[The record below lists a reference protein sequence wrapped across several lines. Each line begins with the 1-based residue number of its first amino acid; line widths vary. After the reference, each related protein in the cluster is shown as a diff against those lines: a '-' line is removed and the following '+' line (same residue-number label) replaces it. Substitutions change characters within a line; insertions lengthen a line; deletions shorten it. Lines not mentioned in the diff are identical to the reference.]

1 MILTRT
7 PTTVT
12 RIPASVPEITEMI
25 IISAIPMTSVPVRIQ
40 MIFPNIANAAEM
52 TTVKISDARRL
63 SPSSEF
69 RLKSTSNAPRC
80 MEEERREVKIPA
92 IAPRMLIEGVTR
104 TISPG
109 INSRTSLTEPK

>member
-1 MILTRT
+1 
-7 PTTVT
+7 
-12 RIPASVPEITEMI
+12 
-25 IISAIPMTSVPVRIQ
+25 
-40 MIFPNIANAAEM
+40 
-52 TTVKISDARRL
+52 
-63 SPSSEF
+63 
-69 RLKSTSNAPRC
+69 